1 MTPDDERAAFWKAL
15 HTVDDRVTALE
26 AVVNTRNDL
35 MRESIQAAVKEAMPK
50 SLLSD
55 EEHRWV
61 QLAIER
67 QVQMIAFRRAVIE
80 KTLLGLIWAGIIAA
94 GLVVKDYAVSHG
106 MWRP

>member
-1 MTPDDERAAFWKAL
+1 MTPDDERAAFWKAV

-26 AVVNTRNDL
+26 VVVNTRNDL